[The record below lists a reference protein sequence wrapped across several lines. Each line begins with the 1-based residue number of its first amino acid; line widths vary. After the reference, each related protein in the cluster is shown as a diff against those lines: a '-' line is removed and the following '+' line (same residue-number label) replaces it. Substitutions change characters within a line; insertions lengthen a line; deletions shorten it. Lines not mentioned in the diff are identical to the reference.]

1 MQAKVFTHIK
11 KIFIPK
17 TQPPYIHKVAAIDAR
32 EDPNST
38 GEGPGKIINNV
49 GSIELN

>member
-1 MQAKVFTHIK
+1 MGGSVEQAKTFTRLK

-17 TQPPYIHKVAAIDAR
+17 TQPPYIHEVAAIDAR

-38 GEGPGKIINNV
+38 GEGASKKNK
-49 GSIELN
+49 